1 MYSAVVTITET
12 NSTRYSRVL
21 LKFISSV
28 AWEMFSNPM
37 NAQGEI
43 TAMRTI
49 WDREELPGT

>member
-1 MYSAVVTITET
+1 MYSAVVTITDT

-21 LKFISSV
+21 LKFSSSV

-49 WDREELPGT
+49 WDKEELPGT